1 MMQPD
6 KQIDFSP
13 LLPIEGV
20 HVIHAFYRIEHGQW
34 ALFGDAEQRKAKTR
48 FSQLVQD
55 VRAMPG
61 TQLLTFSMV
70 SPKADFGIMLLTPD
84 LQDADR
90 ISKQIGLALGADILD
105 PVYSWLSMTERSE
118 YTTSDEEFGKT
129 LETDENLKAGTPE
142 YEERMESFRERMK
155 KYGKDRLE
163 PNMPDWPVF
172 CFYPMSKRR
181 LAGQNWYGL
190 PFETR
195 KELMAGHAKVGRTY
209 AGRVRQLITGSTGL
223 DDQEWGVT
231 LFAQST
237 SEIKSIVYE
246 MRFDKVSV
254 EYAEFGDFFI
264 GIQLPLDALFDRLEL

>member
-1 MMQPD
+1 MMRQD
-6 KQIDFSP
+6 KPTAFGP
-13 LLPIEGV
+13 LLPTEGV

-34 ALFGDAEQRKAKTR
+34 ALFGEAERRKAKTR

-55 VRAMPG
+55 VRALPG

-70 SPKADFGIMLLTPD
+70 SPKADLGIMLLTPD

-90 ISKQIGLALGADILD
+90 ISKQIGLALGADVLD

-129 LETDENLKAGTPE
+129 LETDENLTAGTPE
-142 YEERMESFRERMK
+142 YEARMESFRERMK

-181 LAGQNWYGL
+181 LPGQNWYGL
-190 PFETR
+190 DFEAR
-195 KELMAGHAKVGRTY
+195 KQLMAGHAKVGRTY
-209 AGRVRQLITGSTGL
+209 AGKVRQLITGSTGL

-254 EYAEFGDFFI
+254 EYAEFGEFFI